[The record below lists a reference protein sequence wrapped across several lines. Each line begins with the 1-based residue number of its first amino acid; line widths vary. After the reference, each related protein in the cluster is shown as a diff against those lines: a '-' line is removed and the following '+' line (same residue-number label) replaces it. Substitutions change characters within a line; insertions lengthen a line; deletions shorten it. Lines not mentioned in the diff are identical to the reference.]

1 MAEAIVWGLVIS
13 AALALVAALQV
24 LRIVQILAPGRGA

>member
-24 LRIVQILAPGRGA
+24 LRIVQILAPDRGA

>member
-24 LRIVQILAPGRGA
+24 LRIVQTLTPDRDA